1 MFETLVLEPNKVN
14 KLINWVQ
21 IKSNLTRSNTTQPIW
36 PNSNLQNNSMIK
48 DLRYQIEEI
57 DHTRAEISSRGFYA
71 ATNATVRRFRDG
83 QRPFTFLFTKY
94 HTR

>member
-14 KLINWVQ
+14 KLINWVE

-36 PNSNLQNNSMIK
+36 PNSKLQNNSTMK
-48 DLRYQIEEI
+48 DLSYQIEEI

-83 QRPFTFLFTKY
+83 QRPFTFLFTKD